1 MSRKKVSI
9 DEMVY
14 DINNNGNMFTD
25 DVIYNNRKRVVP
37 MTDPDKF
44 KPVLYNNLY
53 VPSYVHGFSL
63 AIEYMKEWFLKYLPD
78 INFRY
83 IHINGKHMFDDYKR
97 FNNQNIKREKPCLII
112 TPNVDYEYNRDNR
125 DLYQA
130 PADIFLRRSD
140 YQRSFFKDTD
150 NKLYLGMQMQNL
162 RMQFNFRVKVSTRAE
177 QLDLKEK
184 MNLRFRIGATQGEYR
199 SADFVVPM
207 ELLVNIAHDAG
218 FKVKEFEQ
226 CTSNSV
232 YSEGLEYFNI
242 TSGKYMPI
250 NVSKD
255 NFYSLV
261 QKGLYVRCL
270 PSIEEPM
277 KFLEYLNTHTLLPF
291 SYKLRAISNHPEYY
305 IRLNDLY
312 CHISTMDHLS
322 LDDGEREGMLDNN
335 FNIDFQ
341 AELDIPVPH
350 FFVYYTKEYL
360 TYDFEVYDK
369 ANYGFYTV
377 TQFIIPEKN
386 NQGWGPYVN
395 TEYLADPHETEID
408 MSPIFKGTTLG
419 KVIESTLSKFISPDS
434 FMDIEIF
441 IDNAGEITR
450 VFSEFDYGN
459 MKLKIQDFDKEQ
471 MLYIIVYVDKLYMN
485 EELLTIEKLDG
496 RI

>member
-78 INFRY
+78 INFKY

-207 ELLVNIAHDAG
+207 EL
-218 FKVKEFEQ
+218 
-226 CTSNSV
+226 
-232 YSEGLEYFNI
+232 
-242 TSGKYMPI
+242 
-250 NVSKD
+250 
-255 NFYSLV
+255 
-261 QKGLYVRCL
+261 
-270 PSIEEPM
+270 
-277 KFLEYLNTHTLLPF
+277 
-291 SYKLRAISNHPEYY
+291 
-305 IRLNDLY
+305 
-312 CHISTMDHLS
+312 
-322 LDDGEREGMLDNN
+322 
-335 FNIDFQ
+335 
-341 AELDIPVPH
+341 
-350 FFVYYTKEYL
+350 
-360 TYDFEVYDK
+360 
-369 ANYGFYTV
+369 
-377 TQFIIPEKN
+377 
-386 NQGWGPYVN
+386 
-395 TEYLADPHETEID
+395 
-408 MSPIFKGTTLG
+408 
-419 KVIESTLSKFISPDS
+419 
-434 FMDIEIF
+434 
-441 IDNAGEITR
+441 
-450 VFSEFDYGN
+450 
-459 MKLKIQDFDKEQ
+459 
-471 MLYIIVYVDKLYMN
+471 
-485 EELLTIEKLDG
+485 
-496 RI
+496 